1 MLSPVLREAPALNGA
16 SYGAPSAGALES
28 DRAHLLAANSRMRT
42 LLLERFEIEPRK
54 GVDCF
59 DLKSA
64 LQLWFNNS
72 HLLDD
77 LDAALGRYT
86 IIQEQ
91 LRHALKTGGEGLW
104 ADELDAKLRETNLV
118 LRARLDKYRE
128 CVQCPRA
135 AAVNLPPTPPP
146 VPEKRT

>member
-1 MLSPVLREAPALNGA
+1 MLSAALNGA

-54 GVDCF
+54 GVDHF

-77 LDAALGRYT
+77 LDAALARYT
-86 IIQEQ
+86 VIQGQ
-91 LRHALKTGGEGLW
+91 LRNALASGERVW
-104 ADELDAKLRETNLV
+104 IDELGAKMHETNLL
-118 LRARLDKYRE
+118 LRARLDRYRE

-135 AAVNLPPTPPP
+135 APVNLPPTPPS
-146 VPEKRT
+146 VPEKRS